1 MFIATRTT
9 RTVLLTAAVLL
20 TIGIA
25 TLALTLPAALAAF
38 FPTRYGF
45 TRAADDIYIEG
56 NASPQDS
63 AVILARITAGQQRV
77 RRFWGRTRASPRILV
92 CRSEACF
99 RRLGGGRRKGM
110 SILDVLAILSPRG
123 TDPVIAAH
131 ELSMNEML
139 HRIGW
144 LKFLCQ
150 TVPVWFNEGIAM
162 IASDDRRYLGP
173 PGTATRCLVPPPSPS
188 ALPGGPFEW
197 NRMALRD
204 TRLYAKAACAT
215 SRWLDDHG
223 GNAAAVELIDRL
235 AAGQTSFAA
244 AWQTPPKA
252 TVGGQQEDVKPVA
265 L

>member
-1 MFIATRTT
+1 MFIASRATKTAF
-9 RTVLLTAAVLL
+9 LTAAVLL
-20 TIGIA
+20 TIGAA
-25 TLALTLPAALAAF
+25 TLALTLPAALAAL
-38 FPTRYGF
+38 FPARYGF
-45 TRAADDIYIEG
+45 TQASADIYIEG
-56 NASPQDS
+56 NASPQES
-63 AVILARITAGQQRV
+63 AAILARIADGQRRV
-77 RRFWGRTRASPRILV
+77 RQFWGATRAAPRILV

-110 SILDVLAILSPRG
+110 SILDLVAVLSPRG

-144 LKFLCQ
+144 LKFVCQ

-162 IASDDRRYLGP
+162 LASDDRRYLSP
-173 PGTATRCLVPPPSPS
+173 PGASTRCLVPTPSPS
-188 ALPGGPFEW
+188 ALPSGPFEW

-204 TRLYAKAACAT
+204 SRLYAKAACAT
-215 SRWLDDHG
+215 SRWLDSHG
-223 GNAAAVELIDRL
+223 GNAAAVELIDQL

-244 AWQTPPKA
+244 AWQTQP
-252 TVGGQQEDVKPVA
+252 DVKNRGHLGSATSTV